1 MMMTLDRRFIRDLGK
16 IFTVLNER
24 FFLEELQITVEEKT
38 INYGGD
44 REYVDSYVIEFR
56 YRNRDIR
63 LETYG
68 DGLVHTHV
76 EGKFERIFDFD
87 TDNEDEN
94 RSNIRMFA
102 DYTQT
107 DRTDI

>member
-1 MMMTLDRRFIRDLGK
+1 MMTLDNRFIRDLGR
-16 IFTVLNER
+16 IFMVLNDQ
-24 FFLEELQITVEEKT
+24 FFLRDLQVTVEEKT
-38 INYGGD
+38 VTYGGD
-44 REYVDSYVIEFR
+44 REYVGSYVLEFR
-56 YRNRDIR
+56 YNDRDIR
-63 LETYG
+63 LETFG

-87 TDNEDEN
+87 TGNEDEN
-94 RSNIRMFA
+94 RRNIRMFT